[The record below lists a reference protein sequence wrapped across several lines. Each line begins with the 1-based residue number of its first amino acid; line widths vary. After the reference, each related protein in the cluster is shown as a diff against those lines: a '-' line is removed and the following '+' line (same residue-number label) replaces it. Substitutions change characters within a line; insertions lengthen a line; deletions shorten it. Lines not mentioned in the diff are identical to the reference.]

1 MLFKTGDDGS
11 TPRRS
16 SFGERGGGRG
26 GRGGTPR
33 GKKYLNIEY
42 LVFLFIYIVCRID
55 KYSFVTLLDICN
67 ILGGQ
72 RGRGGR
78 GGTPRG
84 GGRGG
89 GRGGF
94 AASGANKISIGA
106 NGTGSNKKTS
116 FGDD

>member
-42 LVFLFIYIVCRID
+42 LVFFM
-55 KYSFVTLLDICN
+55 YSV
-67 ILGGQ
+67 
-72 RGRGGR
+72 
-78 GGTPRG
+78 
-84 GGRGG
+84 
-89 GRGGF
+89 
-94 AASGANKISIGA
+94 
-106 NGTGSNKKTS
+106 
-116 FGDD
+116 